1 MDGYDEQFTICVVVR
16 KVYCAVSTV
25 HFVLLVY

>member
-16 KVYCAVSTV
+16 KVYCVASTV
-25 HFVLLVY
+25 YFILLGY